1 MNYYFAPMEGVTT
14 AIYRRAHAEFFPGCD
29 RYYAPF
35 LVACQSQAFRPRELR
50 RLAPEENPGLV
61 LVPQLLGN
69 DVQSFLAAAEVL
81 RGMGF
86 DEVNLN
92 LGCPSGTVTSKR
104 RGSGLLAY
112 PQELDRFLD
121 GIFSGADMKISVK
134 TRIGFSSPEEFPAI
148 LEIFNR
154 YPICELI
161 VHPRVRADMYNNAP
175 DPDAFRLAY
184 EGSRAPVCYNGDV
197 FSAADMAALSA
208 AFPELSAVMLG
219 RGCAANPGL
228 IRELALGEE
237 TDFQTFRAFHEKLL
251 AAYTAEYSG
260 DKFVLQKMKE
270 LWYYM
275 SSMFPGSEKQ
285 VKRICKS
292 QRCCDY
298 ADAVSALF
306 RDCPFDPAAGFHGQ
320 KNSAAF

>member
-1 MNYYFAPMEGVTT
+1 MKYYFAPMEGVTT
-14 AIYRRAHAEFFPGCD
+14 AIYRRTHAEFFPGCD

-35 LVACQSQAFRPRELR
+35 LVACQSQVFRPRELR

-61 LVPQLLGN
+61 LIPQLLGN
-69 DVQSFLAAAEVL
+69 DAQSFLAAAEVL
-81 RGMGF
+81 RDMGF
-86 DEVNLN
+86 DEINLN

-184 EGSRAPVCYNGDV
+184 EGSRAPVCYNGDI

-228 IRELALGEE
+228 IRELALG
-237 TDFQTFRAFHEKLL
+237 TPADFESFRAFHERLL
-251 AAYTAEYSG
+251 AAYRAEYSG
-260 DKFVLQKMKE
+260 DRFVLQKMKE

-285 VKRICKS
+285 VKRICKT

-298 ADAVSALF
+298 SDAVSALF
-306 RDCPFDPAAGFHGQ
+306 RDCPFDPAAGFLGQ
-320 KNSAAF
+320 KNSTAF